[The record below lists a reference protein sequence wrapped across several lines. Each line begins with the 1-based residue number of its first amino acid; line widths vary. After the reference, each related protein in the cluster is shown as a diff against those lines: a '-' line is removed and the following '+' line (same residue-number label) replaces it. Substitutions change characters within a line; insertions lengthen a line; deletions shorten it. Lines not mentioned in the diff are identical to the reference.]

1 MPQVIIVSNRLPV
14 SVKKEGGKL
23 EFFASV
29 GGLATGLSSYVN
41 DKKSMW
47 IGWPGIASD
56 ELTEKDREEIVEE
69 LAKQNCSPVFLTQK
83 QIDEFYNGY
92 SNTVLWPLFHTMR
105 PQDQPGARRTRW
117 YNTYHAVNKLFAET
131 VEMAVDDNARVWVH
145 DYQLLQV
152 PEMLRAMNVNAMI
165 GFFLHIPFPAARKF
179 MTLTRARKMLK
190 GMLGADLLGFHT
202 PDYVQNF
209 LDTCKAAEFGLPG
222 DQGLTYDN
230 RVIRVSD
237 FPMGIDYDKYASAGK
252 TAEVKSAVK
261 KYKRKYR
268 GKKKIVAVDRLDP
281 SKGLLERLLAYEQFL
296 QEYPNMHGKVV
307 FAMVAAPSRT
317 DVPAYKR
324 LADKLDK
331 QAKRINRKYGNAKWQ
346 PLDYIHRT
354 VPFEEVTALFKVA
367 DVAFI
372 APLRDGMNL
381 AAKEFVASAQ
391 KKGVL
396 ILSETAGA
404 SQELSDALIVN
415 PRRPETVVAALH
427 GSLTMRKSELKGRL
441 KRMREHLKSHTVH
454 SWARTFV
461 GTLQKPLPPT
471 ASLTK
476 TVNAKRENRLVEKY
490 AASRKRL
497 ILLDYD
503 GTLAPFAKTPEGAK
517 PSKQLLALLKKLGQ
531 NPANDVAIISGRSA
545 ENLGEWFGHLPVHLI
560 AEHGAS
566 SRRAGSSRWQHNG
579 KSDEAWIPLILPILQ
594 KYTERS
600 HGATVEV
607 KQRSIVWHYRS
618 VPPYYAQKYSVILRR
633 VLRPLLKKYDLQIMK
648 GNKILEIK
656 NPNISKGQAALSW
669 MARDYDFILGA
680 GDDTTDETL
689 FEVMPEKTYSIK
701 VGRGRTAARYR
712 VTNCQHV
719 LRILTRLSKS

>member
-1 MPQVIIVSNRLPV
+1 
-14 SVKKEGGKL
+14 
-23 EFFASV
+23 
-29 GGLATGLSSYVN
+29 
-41 DKKSMW
+41 
-47 IGWPGIASD
+47 
-56 ELTEKDREEIVEE
+56 
-69 LAKQNCSPVFLTQK
+69 
-83 QIDEFYNGY
+83 
-92 SNTVLWPLFHTMR
+92 
-105 PQDQPGARRTRW
+105 
-117 YNTYHAVNKLFAET
+117 
-131 VEMAVDDNARVWVH
+131 
-145 DYQLLQV
+145 
-152 PEMLRAMNVNAMI
+152 
-165 GFFLHIPFPAARKF
+165 
-179 MTLTRARKMLK
+179 
-190 GMLGADLLGFHT
+190 
-202 PDYVQNF
+202 
-209 LDTCKAAEFGLPG
+209 
-222 DQGLTYDN
+222 
-230 RVIRVSD
+230 
-237 FPMGIDYDKYASAGK
+237 
-252 TAEVKSAVK
+252 
-261 KYKRKYR
+261 
-268 GKKKIVAVDRLDP
+268 
-281 SKGLLERLLAYEQFL
+281 
-296 QEYPNMHGKVV
+296 
-307 FAMVAAPSRT
+307 
-317 DVPAYKR
+317 
-324 LADKLDK
+324 
-331 QAKRINRKYGNAKWQ
+331 
-346 PLDYIHRT
+346 
-354 VPFEEVTALFKVA
+354 
-367 DVAFI
+367 
-372 APLRDGMNL
+372 
-381 AAKEFVASAQ
+381 
-391 KKGVL
+391 
-396 ILSETAGA
+396 
-404 SQELSDALIVN
+404 
-415 PRRPETVVAALH
+415 
-427 GSLTMRKSELKGRL
+427 MRKSELKGRL

-476 TVNAKRENRLVEKY
+476 TINTKRERRLVEKY
-490 AASRKRL
+490 AASQKRL

-579 KSDEAWIPLILPILQ
+579 KSDEAWIPVILPILQ

-656 NPNISKGQAALSW
+656 NPKISKGQAALSW